1 MTGSTK
7 WLAAFLAMTIPAV
20 AYAQVSDGTYCRR
33 LSARYEAFVDNMSGH
48 SNDRA
53 SLAGDVALQQC
64 REGNYSAAIPVLER
78 ELINNRISLPSH
90 S

>member
-7 WLAAFLAMTIPAV
+7 WLAAFFAITIPAT
-20 AYAQVSDGTYCRR
+20 AFAQVSDATYCRR
-33 LSARYEAFVDNMSGH
+33 LSARYEAFVDNMQGH

-64 REGNYSAAIPVLER
+64 REGNYAAGIPVLER
-78 ELINNRISLPSH
+78 ELINNKISLPSH